1 MNTQNEKGFK
11 AKIVKCIA
19 RHALKRLVS
28 HYLRGVQMSREAAQE
43 LLHGLPGV
51 FSMTLSAGEASLRLI
66 KEADTFRI
74 MENAERCENLLTINF
89 EDLTVLGEIVS
100 RECTMQKALSE
111 RRLTF
116 TGKTHYLTVFLR
128 AGAAGDKAALPNEEY
143 VELYGNKTEV

>member
-1 MNTQNEKGFK
+1 MNTQNEKAFK

-51 FSMTLSAGEASLRLI
+51 FSMTLSAGEASPRLI

-74 MENAERCENLLTINF
+74 MENSERCENLLTINF

-111 RRLTF
+111 RSICL
-116 TGKTHYLTVFLR
+116 
-128 AGAAGDKAALPNEEY
+128 AS
-143 VELYGNKTEV
+143 

>member
-1 MNTQNEKGFK
+1 MNAQNEKRLK
-11 AKIVKCIA
+11 AKIVKFIA

-28 HYLRGVQMSREAAQE
+28 HYLRGVQMSREAALE

-51 FSMTLSAGEASLRLI
+51 FSMTLSAGDSSLRLI

-100 RECTMQKALSE
+100 RESTMQKAFSE

-116 TGKTHYLTVFLR
+116 TGKTRYFTVFMR
-128 AGAAGDKAALPNEEY
+128 AGAAGDKATLPKEEY
-143 VELYGNKTEV
+143 VELYGNETEV